1 MKICFLGAGALG
13 SALGGLLTEA
23 GNEVWLVNRSPVHVD
38 AINSRGLR
46 LREDG
51 VERTVAVRAR
61 TSPDGI
67 GPADLVVVLVKSFH
81 TREAIASAG
90 SILGPDT
97 VVMSLQNGLG
107 HEEILAE
114 AVGRERVIAGK
125 TYVGGVL
132 LAPGH
137 AMAGIRGKLT
147 TIGELDGR
155 ITRRARQIAD
165 AFTHAGLATT
175 VSADIMGAMWDKL
188 LVNIATGALSAITRL
203 PYGQLYAVPEIE
215 ACAIAAVGEAMAVAA
230 ASGIRLSSTA
240 PRDAWVLAAEGMP
253 PEFKTSMLQSLEK
266 GQPTEVDYVNG
277 AVVRWGERCGVP
289 TPVNQAL
296 VACIKGLE
304 AAFAGS
310 APDR

>member
-1 MKICFLGAGALG
+1 MI
-13 SALGGLLTEA
+13 E
-23 GNEVWLVNRSPVHVD
+23 
-38 AINSRGLR
+38 
-46 LREDG
+46 
-51 VERTVAVRAR
+51 
-61 TSPDGI
+61 
-67 GPADLVVVLVKSFH
+67 PA
-81 TREAIASAG
+81 EAIASAG
-90 SILGPDT
+90 SIIGLDT

-155 ITRRARQIAD
+155 ITDRARQIAD
-165 AFTHAGLATT
+165 AFTRAGLATT
-175 VSADIMGAMWDKL
+175 VSPDIMGAMWDKL
-188 LVNIATGALSAITRL
+188 LVNVATGALCAITRL
-203 PYGQLYAVPEIE
+203 PYGQLYVVPEIE

-240 PRDAWVLAAEGMP
+240 PRDAWTLAAEGMP
-253 PEFKTSMLQSLEK
+253 PEFKPSMLQSLER
-266 GQPTEVDYVNG
+266 GQTTEVDYING

-289 TPVNQAL
+289 TPVNQTL
-296 VACIKGLE
+296 VACIKGVE
-304 AAFAGS
+304 AAFAGG